1 MRQKAKE
8 RGEIVVRDSLSLHLL
23 LLPGEEV
30 TPNLNDCITFTASET
45 SEKGVLISARLCLD
59 PGVYI
64 LYPSDDVLSNNIVR
78 PVAIIFSY
86 EDNDENS
93 NHERECV
100 DLYHLKEVQRI
111 QFLGGGASYLGCS
124 TNCLHFRENESSNFR
139 GTLLK
144 F

>member
-8 RGEIVVRDSLSLHLL
+8 KGEIVERDLLSLHLL

-30 TPNLNDCITFTASET
+30 TRNLNDCITFTASET
-45 SEKGVLISARLCLD
+45 SEKGVLISVRLCLD

-93 NHERECV
+93 NHERESV
-100 DLYHLKEVQRI
+100 DV
-111 QFLGGGASYLGCS
+111 
-124 TNCLHFRENESSNFR
+124 
-139 GTLLK
+139 
-144 F
+144 